1 MNVKQIK
8 LNRQMDAILAREE
21 AGIFAPRSRN
31 RAVSK
36 VLANRLSVFGLIVFT
51 IILVLC
57 VFAPLFT
64 QYEPQ
69 KMDLRSILQAPSA
82 QHIFGTDSIGRDLFS
97 RVLYGGRVSIGIGF
111 GSALGAT
118 LLGVGLGCY
127 SGYRG
132 GWIDTVLCRFS
143 EMFTFFPQI
152 ILVMLLV
159 TMIGQSTSNLVLVFI
174 FTGWCSIY
182 RMMRAKALSLREE
195 EYVQAL
201 RVQGISDFKICY
213 KHILPNALGPIMVY
227 ITIST
232 AAFMLQEAALSFM
245 GFGVPM
251 TTPTWGNILNVAN
264 DLSILKANWW
274 VWLPVG
280 CFITMFVLS
289 INFIGDG
296 LRDST
301 DPSQQG

>member
-1 MNVKQIK
+1 MNLAQKR

-21 AGIFAPRSRN
+21 AGLYASRKGSRAAKKIFGN
-31 RAVSK
+31 K
-36 VLANRLSVFGLIVFT
+36 LAVFGMALFGAILI
-51 IILVLC
+51 LC

-64 QYEPQ
+64 KYDPVT
-69 KMDLRSILQAPSA
+69 MDLKSILQAPSWV
-82 QHIFGTDSIGRDLFS
+82 HIFGTDSIGRDLFA
-97 RVLYGGRVSIGIGF
+97 RVLYGGRTSIAIGF

-118 LLGVGLGCY
+118 ILGVGLGCY
-127 SGYRG
+127 SGYKG
-132 GWIDTVLCRFS
+132 GWLDTLLCRFS
-143 EMFTFFPQI
+143 ELFSFFPQI
-152 ILVMLLV
+152 ILTLLLV
-159 TMIGQSTSNLVLVFI
+159 AMIGQSTKNLVLVFI
-174 FTGWCSIY
+174 FTGWCSIF
-182 RMMRAKALSLREE
+182 RMMRAKVLSLREE

-201 RVQGISDFKICY
+201 KVQGVSELKICY
-213 KHILPNALGPIMVY
+213 KHVLPNALGPIMVN

-232 AAFMLQEAALSFM
+232 ATFILQEAALSFM
-245 GFGVPM
+245 GLGVPM

-264 DLSILKANWW
+264 DLSILKSNWW

-280 CFITMFVLS
+280 CFISLFVLS

>member
-1 MNVKQIK
+1 MNFAQKR

-21 AGIFAPRSRN
+21 AGIYASRRGS
-31 RAVSK
+31 RAAQK
-36 VLANRLSVFGLIVFT
+36 IFGNKLAVFGMALFGLIL
-51 IILVLC
+51 ILC
-57 VFAPLFT
+57 TFAPLFT
-64 QYEPQ
+64 KYNPVT
-69 KMDLRSILQAPSA
+69 MDLKNILQPPSWA
-82 QHIFGTDSIGRDLFS
+82 HLFGTDSIGRDLFA
-97 RVLYGGRVSIGIGF
+97 RVLYGGRTSIAIGF

-127 SGYRG
+127 SGYKG
-132 GWIDTVLCRFS
+132 GWLDTILCRFS
-143 EMFTFFPQI
+143 ELFSFFPQI
-152 ILVMLLV
+152 ILTLLLV
-159 TMIGQSTSNLVLVFI
+159 AMVGQSTKNLVLVFV
-174 FTGWCSIY
+174 FTGWCSIF
-182 RMMRAKALSLREE
+182 RMMRAKVLSLREE

-201 RVQGISDFKICY
+201 KVQGVSELKICY
-213 KHILPNALGPIMVY
+213 KHVLPNALGPIMVN

-232 AAFMLQEAALSFM
+232 ATFILQEAALSFM
-245 GFGVPM
+245 GLGVPM

-264 DLSILKANWW
+264 DLSILKTNWW

-280 CFITMFVLS
+280 CFISLFVLS

>member
-1 MNVKQIK
+1 MNLAQKR

-21 AGIFAPRSRN
+21 AGLYAPRKGSRTAKKIFGN
-31 RAVSK
+31 K
-36 VLANRLSVFGLIVFT
+36 LAVFGMALFGAILI
-51 IILVLC
+51 LC

-64 QYEPQ
+64 KYDPIT
-69 KMDLRSILQAPSA
+69 MDLKSILQAPSWV
-82 QHIFGTDSIGRDLFS
+82 HIFGTDSIGRDLFA
-97 RVLYGGRVSIGIGF
+97 RVLYGGRTSIAIGF

-118 LLGVGLGCY
+118 ILGVGLGCY
-127 SGYRG
+127 SGYKG
-132 GWIDTVLCRFS
+132 GWLDTLLCRFS
-143 EMFTFFPQI
+143 ELFSFFPQI
-152 ILVMLLV
+152 ILTLLLV
-159 TMIGQSTSNLVLVFI
+159 AMVGQSTKNLVLVFI
-174 FTGWCSIY
+174 FTGWCSIF
-182 RMMRAKALSLREE
+182 RMMRAKVLSLREE

-201 RVQGISDFKICY
+201 KVQGVSELKICY
-213 KHILPNALGPIMVY
+213 KHVLPNALGPIMVN

-232 AAFMLQEAALSFM
+232 ATFILQEAALSFM
-245 GFGVPM
+245 GLGVPM

-264 DLSILKANWW
+264 DLSILKSNWW

-280 CFITMFVLS
+280 CFISLFVLS